1 MRMRV
6 LLILFMA
13 VGLCGAALG
22 AEAGVAE
29 EELSPFSGSLADAAW
44 TVVSFFALLLVLWRL
59 AWKPVLV
66 GLTARQEF
74 IEKQLKDAEGTH
86 EEARQVLSEYQDK
99 LANAEREGKGI
110 IDVRRKE
117 GEKEAGRIIDEAGK
131 EADALRVRLQMDLE
145 RARKQAEAELL
156 DEAGGIV
163 LKLGEEI
170 LGRTLQ
176 DEDHEKMIN
185 QAIERLK
192 ESGEST
198 AGQ

>member
-1 MRMRV
+1 MRIRV

-13 VGLCGAALG
+13 AGLCGAALG
-22 AEAGVAE
+22 ADAGVAE
-29 EELSPFSGSLADAAW
+29 EELDPFSGTWADAVW
-44 TVVSFFALLLVLWRL
+44 TVLSFFALLLVLWRL
-59 AWKPVLV
+59 AWKPILV

-86 EEARQVLSEYQDK
+86 EEARQVLSKYQDK
-99 LANAEREGKGI
+99 LANADREGKGI
-110 IDVRRKE
+110 IDARRKE
-117 GEKEAGRIIDEAGK
+117 GEKEGDRIVGEARK
-131 EADALRVRLQMDLE
+131 EADAMRVRLQMDLE

>member
-22 AEAGVAE
+22 ADAGVAE
-29 EELSPFSGSLADAAW
+29 EELDPFSGTWADAVW
-44 TVVSFFALLLVLWRL
+44 TVVSFVALLLVLWRL
-59 AWKPVLV
+59 AWKPILA
-66 GLTARQEF
+66 GLTARREF

-110 IDVRRKE
+110 IDARRKE
-117 GEKEAGRIIDEAGK
+117 GEQEAGRIMGEARK
-131 EADALRVRLQMDLE
+131 EADALRVRLEMDLE
-145 RARKQAEAELL
+145 RARKQAESELL

-163 LKLGEEI
+163 LRLGEEI

-176 DEDHEKMIN
+176 DADHEKLIN
-185 QAIERLK
+185 QAIERIRK
-192 ESGEST
+192 NDENT
-198 AGQ
+198 A